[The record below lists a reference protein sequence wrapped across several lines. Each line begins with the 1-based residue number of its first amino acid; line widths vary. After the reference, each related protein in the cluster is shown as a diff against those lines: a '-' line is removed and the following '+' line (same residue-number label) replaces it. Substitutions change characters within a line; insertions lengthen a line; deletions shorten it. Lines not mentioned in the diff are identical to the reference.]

1 MHYTSGLKLNFWMA
15 TALQRLAPTHS
26 CLDVSSNPEE
36 LDYLVQVCLIRVGA
50 KLRRAVALHELS
62 LRPVHYINM
71 LAHFLLLY
79 YKFCEPVNKYY
90 VL

>member
-1 MHYTSGLKLNFWMA
+1 MHYTSGLKLNSWRA
-15 TALQRLAPTHS
+15 TALQSLAPTHS
-26 CLDVSSNPEE
+26 CLEVSSDPEE

-71 LAHFLLLY
+71 LAHIFIA
-79 YKFCEPVNKYY
+79 
-90 VL
+90 VLQTLWTCK